1 MTTSIQFQGV
11 NASRE
16 PFIIYANQA
25 LLAGND
31 LATCIRFTADDRTK
45 TVYGWNFNAGHH
57 CDTSRALNFND
68 QYSSLDFLRG
78 AAEKVEGKFEF
89 VASDFFKSF
98 KGRLV
103 GGDRKFLTALFSKDW
118 SWVDQ
123 YILVTDQL
131 QLLKEKFGV

>member
-11 NASRE
+11 NASGE

-31 LATCIRFTADDRTK
+31 LGTGIRFTADARTK

-57 CDTSRALNFND
+57 SDTSRALNFND
-68 QYSSLDFLRG
+68 QYCSLEFLRG
-78 AAEKVEGKFEF
+78 AAEKIEGRFKF
-89 VASDFFKSF
+89 VASDFFDSF
-98 KGRLV
+98 RGRLV
-103 GGDRKFLTALFSKDW
+103 GEDRKFLTALFAKDW

-123 YILVTDQL
+123 YILVTDRL
-131 QLLKEKFGV
+131 PLLKEKFGV

>member
-1 MTTSIQFQGV
+1 MTTSIHFQGF
-11 NASRE
+11 NALGE

-25 LLAGND
+25 LLEGND
-31 LATCIRFTADDRTK
+31 LGTGIRFTADDRTK

-57 CDTSRALNFND
+57 ADTSRALNLKD
-68 QYSSLDFLRG
+68 TYSSLDFLRG
-78 AAEKVEGKFEF
+78 AAEKIDGKFVF

-103 GGDRKFLTALFSKDW
+103 GDDRRFLTALFAKDW

-123 YILVTDQL
+123 YILVTDRL
-131 QLLKEKFGV
+131 ALLKEKFVL

>member
-31 LATCIRFTADDRTK
+31 LGTGIRFTADGRTK

-57 CDTSRALNFND
+57 CDTSRARNLND
-68 QYSSLDFLRG
+68 QYSSLEFLRG
-78 AAEKVEGKFEF
+78 AAEKIDGKFVF
-89 VASDFFKSF
+89 VASDFFDSF
-98 KGRLV
+98 RGKLV
-103 GGDRKFLTALFSKDW
+103 GEDRKFLTALFARDW

-123 YILVTDQL
+123 YIFVTDRL
-131 QLLKEKFGV
+131 QLLKEKFGL